1 MENTSHCA
9 STNLQ
14 VNALLRVVQPQGF
27 DFVQFLSIIRIS
39 HLMMENYVKIEK
51 HKENFDQMQMSVDT

>member
-27 DFVQFLSIIRIS
+27 GFVQFLSITRIS
-39 HLMMENYVKIEK
+39 HVMMENYVKIGK
-51 HKENFDQMQMSVDT
+51 HKENFGQIQMGVDT